1 MLKIK
6 KLNRKNFKY
15 REKKR
20 NSNKRNED
28 RIKYCKNIVKRNRC
42 AICSN
47 KKKKNRKN
55 SANQV
60 LFFVSRFSHLTMY
73 VPSIVTFS
81 LLLKVH
87 LFQKK
92 KKNHSFQFCSKEH
105 IEIIITLSFINWIII
120 KNLSP

>member
-47 KKKKNRKN
+47 KKKKQKKFCK
-55 SANQV
+55 SSLVFCFTFQPFDYV
-60 LFFVSRFSHLTMY
+60 CTIDCYIFFVIKSTL
-73 VPSIVTFS
+73 V
-81 LLLKVH
+81 L
-87 LFQKK
+87 KK
-92 KKNHSFQFCSKEH
+92 KKKKSFVSILFKRTYRNHYN
-105 IEIIITLSFINWIII
+105 IIVY
-120 KNLSP
+120 

>member
-47 KKKKNRKN
+47 KKKKTEKILQIK
-55 SANQV
+55 SCF
-60 LFFVSRFSHLTMY
+60 LFHVS
-73 VPSIVTFS
+73 PI
-81 LLLKVH
+81 
-87 LFQKK
+87 
-92 KKNHSFQFCSKEH
+92 
-105 IEIIITLSFINWIII
+105 
-120 KNLSP
+120 

>member
-20 NSNKRNED
+20 NLNKRNED

-42 AICSN
+42 AICNN

-60 LFFVSRFSHLTMY
+60 LFFVSRFTHLTTY

-92 KKNHSFQFCSKEH
+92 KKKSFVSILFKRTYRNHYN
-105 IEIIITLSFINWIII
+105 IIVY
-120 KNLSP
+120 

>member
-20 NSNKRNED
+20 NLNKRNED

-42 AICSN
+42 AICNN
-47 KKKKNRKN
+47 KKKKKQKKFCK
-55 SANQV
+55 SSLV
-60 LFFVSRFSHLTMY
+60 FCFTFHPFDYVCTIDCYIFFVIKSTL
-73 VPSIVTFS
+73 VP
-81 LLLKVH
+81 KK
-87 LFQKK
+87 KK

-105 IEIIITLSFINWIII
+105 IEIIITLLIVY
-120 KNLSP
+120 